1 MTDEPTEKA
10 STAKKTPASK
20 SAAAKPDTAKGAAGK
35 SGKDAK
41 TDKDAKGVTV
51 KKSKAELERER
62 RERKRLAPSTRRWV
76 PPTFI
81 TVGLLGG
88 LWIVTYYIAGA
99 RVPGMRDLGDW
110 NVLIGMGLLAASFA
124 ISTLWK

>member
-1 MTDEPTEKA
+1 MPESKVA
-10 STAKKTPASK
+10 K
-20 SAAAKPDTAKGAAGK
+20 SAAKKRTT
-35 SGKDAK
+35 K
-41 TDKDAKGVTV
+41 TRT
-51 KKSKAELERER
+51 KAELAQDRQ
-62 RERKRLAPSTRRWV
+62 RKRVAYSSRRWV
-76 PPTFI
+76 PPVFI

-99 RVPGMRDLGDW
+99 RVPYMRDLGDW